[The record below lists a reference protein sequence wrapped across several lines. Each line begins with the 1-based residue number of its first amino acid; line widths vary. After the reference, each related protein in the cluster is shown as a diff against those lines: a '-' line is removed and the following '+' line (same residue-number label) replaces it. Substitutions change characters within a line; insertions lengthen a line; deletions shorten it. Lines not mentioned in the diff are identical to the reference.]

1 AWIGELPAHAKVEPA
16 LAARA
21 QAEADAAEAAAGG
34 GSNGGTAPGDA
45 AKDGVDVRVVL
56 FSDESADRLLEVFS
70 GLSVNAPPAG
80 KDGAWRVTVPL
91 PAGRIASALSAA
103 AALPEVEA
111 IETAHRFRFLNQD
124 AVWVHQ
130 SFVGPSP
137 QQTPVFDRGI
147 YGCGQIVAL
156 ADS

>member
-1 AWIGELPAHAKVEPA
+1 
-16 LAARA
+16 
-21 QAEADAAEAAAGG
+21 
-34 GSNGGTAPGDA
+34 
-45 AKDGVDVRVVL
+45 
-56 FSDESADRLLEVFS
+56 
-70 GLSVNAPPAG
+70 
-80 KDGAWRVTVPL
+80 KDGAWRVTVHF

-156 ADS
+156 ADSGQDYDACFFRDTVNGPPPIVSCAS